1 MHASN
6 AELETLACKAA
17 VGVGLPV
24 GLAEDAGVAA
34 AWLSMAGFDGAD
46 STCRA
51 IENIIKSKARPV
63 IVSSQPTS
71 FCPDTKGKLASV
83 IYAAPSVFDFLQT
96 TSRITVSHLDEP
108 LLLFA
113 HLVCSSALRE
123 MEFSLR
129 SVGSTGTVLQGVI
142 QRGHGRLDG
151 LPISNQEEK
160 DGYEVTVKMVGLSDD
175 RSFKLTKKEMEL
187 HRVAIQRGVVVS
199 EAIWTKL
206 QSLAANTLV
215 PESATSKQRGAGA
228 GMIDND

>member
-6 AELETLACKAA
+6 AEIETLTYKAA

-34 AWLSMAGFDGAD
+34 AWLSMAGFDGVD
-46 STCRA
+46 ITCRA
-51 IENIIKSKARPV
+51 IENISNSKARPV
-63 IVSSQPTS
+63 IVSNQSTS

-96 TSRITVSHLDEP
+96 TSRVTVSHLDEP

-113 HLVCSSALRE
+113 HLVCSSSLRK

-129 SVGSTGTVLQGVI
+129 SVGSIGTVLRGVI

-151 LPISNQEEK
+151 LSISNQEEK
-160 DGYEVTVKMVGLSDD
+160 GGSEVTVTMVSLSED
-175 RSFKLTKKEMEL
+175 RNFTLTKKEMEMR
-187 HRVAIQRGVVVS
+187 RVAIQRGVVVN
-199 EAIWTKL
+199 ETIWTKL

>member
-1 MHASN
+1 
-6 AELETLACKAA
+6 
-17 VGVGLPV
+17 
-24 GLAEDAGVAA
+24 
-34 AWLSMAGFDGAD
+34 
-46 STCRA
+46 
-51 IENIIKSKARPV
+51 
-63 IVSSQPTS
+63 
-71 FCPDTKGKLASV
+71 
-83 IYAAPSVFDFLQT
+83 
-96 TSRITVSHLDEP
+96 
-108 LLLFA
+108 
-113 HLVCSSALRE
+113 

-160 DGYEVTVKMVGLSDD
+160 DGSEVTVTMVGLSED
-175 RSFKLTKKEMEL
+175 RNFKLTKKEMEMR
-187 HRVAIQRGVVVS
+187 RVAIQRGVVVS